1 MYFITHPAAFLPPQ
15 SEILRRC
22 EAMTAKMKLLYNYL
36 VYSLRG
42 ARNSRPPLVVL
53 YGFAVYFNSI
63 FSCSNRREITTF
75 LSARILSL
83 TTRSVLKALPFS
95 RCFSSF
101 FGLIFVF
108 LIYRSI
114 KSYISRKMRK
124 LKASEAE
131 QNGFSEY
138 KKCKQCGILM
148 HQTEHCKGKKFC
160 SDRCRIIWWNA
171 NRDLALRASA
181 HQQICTV
188 CGSTFFTYHGQY
200 CSRACYGKARSQKA
214 GVNHG

>member
-1 MYFITHPAAFLPPQ
+1 LYFITHPAAFLPPQ

-42 ARNSRPPLVVL
+42 ARNSRPPLFVL

-95 RCFSSF
+95 RCFSPF

-108 LIYRSI
+108 LIYPENAPPII
-114 KSYISRKMRK
+114 KVVHCIKTLFLCQKGALQNS
-124 LKASEAE
+124 AE
-131 QNGFSEY
+131 
-138 KKCKQCGILM
+138 
-148 HQTEHCKGKKFC
+148 
-160 SDRCRIIWWNA
+160 
-171 NRDLALRASA
+171 
-181 HQQICTV
+181 
-188 CGSTFFTYHGQY
+188 
-200 CSRACYGKARSQKA
+200 
-214 GVNHG
+214 

>member
-1 MYFITHPAAFLPPQ
+1 MTETDRNKIL
-15 SEILRRC
+15 ILR
-22 EAMTAKMKLLYNYL
+22 EQHKSYKTISDELGVPINT
-36 VYSLRG
+36 V
-42 ARNSRPPLVVL
+42 
-53 YGFAVYFNSI
+53 
-63 FSCSNRREITTF
+63 
-75 LSARILSL
+75 
-83 TTRSVLKALPFS
+83 
-95 RCFSSF
+95 
-101 FGLIFVF
+101 
-108 LIYRSI
+108 

>member
-42 ARNSRPPLVVL
+42 
-53 YGFAVYFNSI
+53 
-63 FSCSNRREITTF
+63 REILAPRF
-75 LSARILSL
+75 LSCMVLPFTLTRFSPAQTGGKLL

-108 LIYRSI
+108 LIYPENAPPII
-114 KSYISRKMRK
+114 KSGAFYLDTITLLGKHNAKNLGSGQSVDVMFFNMLQHNMIIRVSGQRTRNRWSIS
-124 LKASEAE
+124 LE
-131 QNGFSEY
+131 QVVNLRGAGGQSGAKYSEY
-138 KKCKQCGILM
+138 KYEL
-148 HQTEHCKGKKFC
+148 
-160 SDRCRIIWWNA
+160 
-171 NRDLALRASA
+171 
-181 HQQICTV
+181 
-188 CGSTFFTYHGQY
+188 
-200 CSRACYGKARSQKA
+200 
-214 GVNHG
+214 

>member
-42 ARNSRPPLVVL
+42 ARNSRPPLFVL

-108 LIYRSI
+108 LIYPENAPPI
-114 KSYISRKMRK
+114 KSGAFYLDTITLLGKHNAKNLGSGQSVDVMFFNMLQHNMIIRVSGQRTRNRWSIWREILTHISIMK
-124 LKASEAE
+124 
-131 QNGFSEY
+131 
-138 KKCKQCGILM
+138 
-148 HQTEHCKGKKFC
+148 
-160 SDRCRIIWWNA
+160 
-171 NRDLALRASA
+171 
-181 HQQICTV
+181 
-188 CGSTFFTYHGQY
+188 
-200 CSRACYGKARSQKA
+200 
-214 GVNHG
+214 

>member
-42 ARNSRPPLVVL
+42 ARNSRPPLFVL

-83 TTRSVLKALPFS
+83 TTRSVHKALPFS

-108 LIYRSI
+108 LIYPENAPPII
-114 KSYISRKMRK
+114 KSGAFYLDTITLLGKHNAKNLGSGQSVDVMFFNMLQHNMIIRVSGQRTRNRWSIS
-124 LKASEAE
+124 LE
-131 QNGFSEY
+131 QVVNLRGAGGQSGAKYSEY
-138 KKCKQCGILM
+138 KYEL
-148 HQTEHCKGKKFC
+148 
-160 SDRCRIIWWNA
+160 
-171 NRDLALRASA
+171 
-181 HQQICTV
+181 
-188 CGSTFFTYHGQY
+188 
-200 CSRACYGKARSQKA
+200 
-214 GVNHG
+214 